1 VATLVERPCTG
12 ATDLESLIDL
22 LLLCRAIGDLDPWPP
37 LRELRRNLSAD
48 TRIWED
54 AAGAVLA
61 FASLWD
67 GEILLRCIHPR
78 AQSDEL
84 LARML
89 AWGQERAQRQ
99 AQLLGEQATLCVAL
113 QADNQRDRAQL
124 EQLGFRPEA
133 WWTLRMARRLD
144 RPLPTAPAPDG
155 IVIRPLAGEC
165 ELPALVELH
174 QAVFATAGARD
185 ERLALMRDPA
195 YRPEL
200 DLVAVASDGA
210 LAGFCTCTL
219 SAVEDQRH
227 GRREGWVELLGTD
240 QSRRRRGVGRALLL
254 GGLRQLTLQGAERAL
269 LGVTSWN
276 TSAQRLYRSVGFQT
290 SYPLRWYT
298 WEADARLDTYRP
310 LRSASVYKHAG
321 AKARDA
327 ISMS

>member
-1 VATLVERPCTG
+1 VVTLVERPYGGT
-12 ATDLESLIDL
+12 ADLESLIDL

-37 LRELRRNLSAD
+37 IRELRRNLSAD

-89 AWGQERAQRQ
+89 AWGQKRVRRQ
-99 AQLLGEQATLCVAL
+99 ARLWGEQATLCVAL

-124 EQLGFRPEA
+124 ERLGFRPEA

-144 RPLPTAPAPDG
+144 MPLPTAPAPDG
-155 IVIRPLAGEC
+155 FVIRPLAGEY

-185 ERLALMRDPA
+185 ERLALMQDPA

-200 DLVAVASDGA
+200 DLVAVAPDGA

-219 SAVEDQRH
+219 GAMEDQRH
-227 GRREGWVELLGTD
+227 SRREGWVELLGM
-240 QSRRRRGVGRALLL
+240 QEGRRRRGLGRALLL
-254 GGLRQLTLQGAERAL
+254 DGLRQLKAHGAERAL

-298 WEADARLDTYRP
+298 WEADAQRDAYRT
-310 LRSASVYKHAG
+310 LRSASEHEYAG

-327 ISMS
+327 ILMS